1 SRWKRRLVYL
11 LTIIAIGGTGFSGWW
26 TLHEKRTHEA
36 RQTEILESLGKFI
49 DEGQRLQT
57 GLVASP
63 ATPVQEAVIADWMQR
78 TANYLN
84 GMGTSYVIRFMSN
97 AGLEN
102 GQAVW
107 TKATLIIGMLFACA
121 WCVFTASR
129 RKSRGSG
136 RATQRRRGTAAKG
149 LCQSS
154 ICPLVPCMVTL
165 VGTVKSFNPTSG
177 YGHGGGKDTPIG

>member
-1 SRWKRRLVYL
+1 MWQDYVGIAPGVAAAIMGAVTLKSKDLSRWKRRLVYL

-26 TLHEKRTHEA
+26 TIHEKRTHDA

-63 ATPVQEAVIADWMQR
+63 ATPVQEAAIADWMQR

-97 AGLEN
+97 AGLETALRPSGLDQSHIN
-102 GQAVW
+102 YWDALRMRLVRLHGFSAEISGQRQSD
-107 TKATLIIGMLFACA
+107 AT
-121 WCVFTASR
+121 S
-129 RKSRGSG
+129 
-136 RATQRRRGTAAKG
+136 
-149 LCQSS
+149 
-154 ICPLVPCMVTL
+154 
-165 VGTVKSFNPTSG
+165 SG
-177 YGHGGGKDTPIG
+177 YGS